1 MNSRSGFRIISGKVL
16 QGLAIATA
24 LLGSGCAT
32 LSENE
37 CLVADW
43 RALGYTDGSNGATP
57 ARFDQYRRDCAE
69 FGVVP
74 DLDAWRAGR
83 DEGLALFCRADRAYQ
98 LGRSGSPLPP
108 VCPET
113 TLAALADA
121 WAQGQRW
128 QAVNRVV
135 SGLEDAI
142 EDVERTLEAERDPG
156 EDATREERDA
166 ARIRR
171 RALYNEL
178 DRLEEELEAAQFELD
193 RLDATLLP
201 SR

>member
-1 MNSRSGFRIISGKVL
+1 MKPKTISSRASRNVPPAMGVL
-16 QGLAIATA
+16 IAA
-24 LLGSGCAT
+24 LVAGCAT

-74 DLDAWRAGR
+74 DLDAWRAGHA
-83 DEGLALFCRADRAYQ
+83 EGLELFCRPDRAYQ

-108 VCPET
+108 VCPESR
-113 TLAALADA
+113 LADLADA

-128 QAVNRVV
+128 QAVSRVV
-135 SGLEDAI
+135 AELEEAI

-156 EDATREERDA
+156 EDATGEERDA

-171 RALYNEL
+171 RALFNEL
-178 DRLEEELEAAQFELD
+178 DRLEEELEAAQLELD
-193 RLDATLLP
+193 RLDATLQP

>member
-1 MNSRSGFRIISGKVL
+1 MHARIGIGARRL
-16 QGLAIATA
+16 LRGMTLALPLVGA
-24 LLGSGCAT
+24 GCAT

-57 ARFDQYRRDCAE
+57 QRFDRYRRDCAE

-83 DEGLALFCRADRAYQ
+83 EEGLELFCRPDRAYQ
-98 LGRSGSPLPP
+98 LGRSGSALPP
-108 VCPET
+108 VCPEAR
-113 TLAALADA
+113 LGVLADA

-135 SGLEDAI
+135 SELEDAI
-142 EDVERTLEAERDPG
+142 EGVQRTLEAEQDPG

-178 DRLEEELEAAQFELD
+178 DRLEEELEAARFELD
-193 RLDATLLP
+193 RLDSTLLP
-201 SR
+201 TG